1 MRGCVIS
8 WNRIRIEAVRSSQLR
23 WFALVCLVLANSSLF
38 AAMQPTTLTKG
49 RKEVKFNHQISV
61 GVEVTG
67 IWPSSELLGVVYVG
81 DTIVSVNGMP
91 TPYTAEFVRAVNSKL
106 PGSVVIEYMRDE
118 MCTIDFKQLPPKKQG
133 YDLFE
138 VTLIWRSGGTPIGLL
153 IHRVRRVVVAMVE
166 SGCTAS
172 KVIKAGDVLV
182 KVNSTEV
189 KDRDIARKL
198 IVASINTNKRVVLTL
213 ERCTFALMPPPLTKA
228 PSDTGPQGAAAP
240 SSAAP
245 KPALTAPAVNT
256 KVTTAASIY
265 CPNSSQRYQSGDTG

>member
-1 MRGCVIS
+1 M
-8 WNRIRIEAVRSSQLR
+8 
-23 WFALVCLVLANSSLF
+23 
-38 AAMQPTTLTKG
+38 
-49 RKEVKFNHQISV
+49 
-61 GVEVTG
+61 
-67 IWPSSELLGVVYVG
+67 
-81 DTIVSVNGMP
+81 
-91 TPYTAEFVRAVNSKL
+91 
-106 PGSVVIEYMRDE
+106 
-118 MCTIDFKQLPPKKQG
+118 
-133 YDLFE
+133 
-138 VTLIWRSGGTPIGLL
+138 
-153 IHRVRRVVVAMVE
+153 VAMVE

-189 KDRDIARKL
+189 KDRDIARKVSSACSAAQQCSTLADHFQL